1 MITKTGKLFNILD
14 YLEFS
19 DTYVETGTAMG
30 ESIRRA
36 LLAGYKHIYSVDIYE
51 PFVVAMRL
59 KYTMA
64 EIHLGKSY
72 DMLPLMLERANK
84 NSVIF
89 LDAHPAGENTGGH
102 AELMQGNMEFAQD
115 NILHRELDVIHF
127 QMGDTGQK
135 HIIIIDDQDINSA
148 LVYAGKVNSWLQTY
162 PGYKLVYGMNSL
174 KMGYYIRIKF

>member
-115 NILHRELDVIHF
+115 NILHRESEAYHY
-127 QMGDTGQK
+127 
-135 HIIIIDDQDINSA
+135 N
-148 LVYAGKVNSWLQTY
+148 
-162 PGYKLVYGMNSL
+162 
-174 KMGYYIRIKF
+174 R